1 MIQGELA
8 MSRTVR
14 IFLGLY
20 LILVTA
26 LATTVVVSASETGQN
41 SCNAQASDAIATVPE
56 EVARQAESDSSQAAS
71 DADYANQ
78 TDGQVATVPT
88 PSGGH
93 EDGYWVGYPDTSASS
108 SDGYANLPDSSKN
121 VTASNSNDGY
131 ANLPDS
137 SKNVTASEPE
147 RTALDDRPGDIPV
160 IAAEAVELPISITAP
175 QAYAFSFVSFAPDCS
190 EIMPMPPVTCTGC
203 AEIAF

>member
-1 MIQGELA
+1 

-71 DADYANQ
+71 DA
-78 TDGQVATVPT
+78 
-88 PSGGH
+88 
-93 EDGYWVGYPDTSASS
+93 
-108 SDGYANLPDSSKN
+108 GYANLPDSSKN

-160 IAAEAVELPISITAP
+160 IADTADAIELPISITAP